1 VADDTPATLSSL
13 LCGGDGCG
21 EARNPYLRRHL
32 QRRAASAPFPIP
44 VSFPLLD
51 LDASSARRVR
61 QKGVRWRLDEGSIS
75 RPPAGAK
82 QTTPKDRRRRAGLS
96 CGGSAATRR
105 GSFRLWCHAAPSNHG
120 GDGARDPSP
129 NPKVTL
135 STTIAFLRYGGVSSE
150 QFAIVTQLSSWF
162 RYFDNPNA
170 DFVIIG
176 HQTWA
181 PYYFDTIRTFNTS
194 SPCICAVYDQN
205 ALPSGCWLL
214 TGLLPLAARLLPQ
227 AAGLLSMA
235 GQRLCMASQLYCF
248 FL

>member
-1 VADDTPATLSSL
+1 MHGRHLEMDGKGTIANWTRIRKSILNFWIYYAFN
-13 LCGGDGCG
+13 LCGVSIL
-21 EARNPYLRRHL
+21 AY
-32 QRRAASAPFPIP
+32 APF
-44 VSFPLLD
+44 F
-51 LDASSARRVR
+51 
-61 QKGVRWRLDEGSIS
+61 
-75 RPPAGAK
+75 
-82 QTTPKDRRRRAGLS
+82 
-96 CGGSAATRR
+96 
-105 GSFRLWCHAAPSNHG
+105 
-120 GDGARDPSP
+120 
-129 NPKVTL
+129 
-135 STTIAFLRYGGVSSE
+135 SE
-150 QFAIVTQLSSWF
+150 KFAIVTQLSSWF

-214 TGLLPLAARLLPQ
+214 AGLLPLAARLLPQ